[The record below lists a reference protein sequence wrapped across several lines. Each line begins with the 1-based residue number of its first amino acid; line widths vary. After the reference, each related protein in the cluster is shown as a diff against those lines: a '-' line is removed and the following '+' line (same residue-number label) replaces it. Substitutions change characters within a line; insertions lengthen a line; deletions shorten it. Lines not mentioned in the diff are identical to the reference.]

1 MRTGSVHAC
10 FFFNWDFIAGGEAF
24 ADDDD
29 ALLDK
34 KDLDDNDDE
43 HEHYD
48 DDYGV
53 DKLWNSVNI
62 TGCASFVLA
71 CFCFV
76 FVVYV
81 PSSLCNIFFF
91 IRSFFLFFLSLLS
104 LFLRLLLIPPSH
116 QIQSTPQGIVNRSS
130 DSHTHIRKINSHS
143 RLLKVKISS
152 LGVLLGDCRVLGFAT
167 SVVGSHCSL
176 LIRSLLAQCRLHHSI
191 SPQSVIGGDMNRAVP
206 LQPHRTT
213 RLVLAGPLLK

>member
-24 ADDDD
+24 ADDDVA

-43 HEHYD
+43 HEHD

-53 DKLWNSVNI
+53 DKLWNSVNNWL
-62 TGCASFVLA
+62 CVLRPCLFLL
-71 CFCFV
+71 CFCVCSFQPLQ
-76 FVVYV
+76 Y
-81 PSSLCNIFFF
+81 FFF
-91 IRSFFLFFLSLLS
+91 VRSFFLFFLSLLS
-104 LFLRLLLIPPSH
+104 LFLRLLLIPPH
-116 QIQSTPQGIVNRSS
+116 QIQSTPQGINRSS

-152 LGVLLGDCRVLGFAT
+152 GLFWGIAELGFAT

-176 LIRSLLAQCRLHHSI
+176 LIRSLLNAGFIILSLRSQSLVVTWIGLCLCSRTGRL
-191 SPQSVIGGDMNRAVP
+191 D
-206 LQPHRTT
+206 
-213 RLVLAGPLLK
+213 

>member
-29 ALLDK
+29 VAALLDK

-53 DKLWNSVNI
+53 DKLWNSVNNWL
-62 TGCASFVLA
+62 CVLRPCLFLLCFCVCSFQPLQYFFSFVLS
-71 CFCFV
+71 FFS
-76 FVVYV
+76 F
-81 PSSLCNIFFF
+81 SLCCRCFFVY
-91 IRSFFLFFLSLLS
+91 S
-104 LFLRLLLIPPSH
+104 LFPLPTRFKVH
-116 QIQSTPQGIVNRSS
+116 HRVFNRSS

-152 LGVLLGDCRVLGFAT
+152 LGVLLGDCRVFGFCNVSL
-167 SVVGSHCSL
+167 SVHTVLYSFAHCSMQASSFYL
-176 LIRSLLAQCRLHHSI
+176 S
-191 SPQSVIGGDMNRAVP
+191 AVS
-206 LQPHRTT
+206 HWWWHE
-213 RLVLAGPLLK
+213 